1 MAVPKRRVSH
11 TRAAKRRTHY
21 KVTLPMPV
29 KDKDGSWKM
38 PHRVNPTTG
47 QYKQQM
53 IKIAIDAMGGDFGP
67 APIVE
72 GVLQALSEASFEAIL
87 VGKRAEIESLVPKGL
102 ESRISYEEA
111 SDVFDMDEM
120 ATDALKR
127 KDSSIYKAIEL
138 VRNGSADAVVSA
150 GHSGATMS
158 LATLRIG
165 RLDGVSRPPIATLM
179 PTIIRGKKTLVLD
192 VGANVDCKPEHLFEF
207 AVMSEAYAQQILRI
221 QKPKISLLSNGEEDC
236 KGNET
241 SKAAF
246 ELLKKMDNFVG
257 NAEGNQVFDGSVD
270 IIVCDG
276 FVGNILLKTAEGV
289 SGAISKIIKRN
300 IKESA
305 IAMIGAVLLKRVFKK
320 LKNDVD
326 YDEYGGAP
334 LLGVKKCTIISH
346 GKSSPK
352 AIKNAIFQSIKFS
365 KSNINEQII
374 SKLASY
380 NQ

>member
-1 MAVPKRRVSH
+1 
-11 TRAAKRRTHY
+11 
-21 KVTLPMPV
+21 
-29 KDKDGSWKM
+29 
-38 PHRVNPTTG
+38 
-47 QYKQQM
+47 
-53 IKIAIDAMGGDFGP
+53 MGGDFGP

-72 GVLQALSEASFEAIL
+72 GVLQALNEASFEAIL
-87 VGKRAEIESLVPKGL
+87 VGKRAEIEPLVPKGL

-207 AVMSEAYAQQILRI
+207 AVMSEAYAQQILHT

-300 IKESA
+300 VKESA

-374 SKLASY
+374 SKLESY

>member
-1 MAVPKRRVSH
+1 
-11 TRAAKRRTHY
+11 
-21 KVTLPMPV
+21 
-29 KDKDGSWKM
+29 
-38 PHRVNPTTG
+38 
-47 QYKQQM
+47 M

-72 GVLQALSEASFEAIL
+72 GVLQALIEASFEAIL
-87 VGKRAEIESLVPKGL
+87 VGKRAEIEPLVPKGL

-207 AVMSEAYAQQILRI
+207 AVMSEAYAQQILHT

-300 IKESA
+300 VKESA
-305 IAMIGAVLLKRVFKK
+305 IAMIGAVLLNRVFKK

-374 SKLASY
+374 SKLESY

>member
-1 MAVPKRRVSH
+1 
-11 TRAAKRRTHY
+11 
-21 KVTLPMPV
+21 
-29 KDKDGSWKM
+29 
-38 PHRVNPTTG
+38 
-47 QYKQQM
+47 M

-72 GVLQALSEASFEAIL
+72 GVLQALNEASFEAIL
-87 VGKRAEIESLVPKGL
+87 VGKRAEIQPLVPKGL

-207 AVMSEAYAQQILRI
+207 AVMSEAYAQQILHT

-300 IKESA
+300 VKESA
-305 IAMIGAVLLKRVFKK
+305 IAMIGAVLLNRVFKK

>member
-1 MAVPKRRVSH
+1 
-11 TRAAKRRTHY
+11 
-21 KVTLPMPV
+21 
-29 KDKDGSWKM
+29 
-38 PHRVNPTTG
+38 
-47 QYKQQM
+47 
-53 IKIAIDAMGGDFGP
+53 MGGDFGP

-72 GVLQALSEASFEAIL
+72 GVLQALNEASFEAIL
-87 VGKRAEIESLVPKGL
+87 VGKRAEIEPLVPKGL

-300 IKESA
+300 VKESA

-374 SKLASY
+374 SKLESY

>member
-1 MAVPKRRVSH
+1 M
-11 TRAAKRRTHY
+11 
-21 KVTLPMPV
+21 
-29 KDKDGSWKM
+29 
-38 PHRVNPTTG
+38 
-47 QYKQQM
+47 
-53 IKIAIDAMGGDFGP
+53 
-67 APIVE
+67 
-72 GVLQALSEASFEAIL
+72 
-87 VGKRAEIESLVPKGL
+87 
-102 ESRISYEEA
+102 
-111 SDVFDMDEM
+111 
-120 ATDALKR
+120 
-127 KDSSIYKAIEL
+127 
-138 VRNGSADAVVSA
+138 
-150 GHSGATMS
+150 
-158 LATLRIG
+158 
-165 RLDGVSRPPIATLM
+165 
-179 PTIIRGKKTLVLD
+179 
-192 VGANVDCKPEHLFEF
+192 
-207 AVMSEAYAQQILRI
+207 
-221 QKPKISLLSNGEEDC
+221 LSNGEEDC

-365 KSNINEQII
+365 QSNINEQII
-374 SKLASY
+374 SKLESY

>member
-1 MAVPKRRVSH
+1 
-11 TRAAKRRTHY
+11 
-21 KVTLPMPV
+21 
-29 KDKDGSWKM
+29 
-38 PHRVNPTTG
+38 
-47 QYKQQM
+47 M

-72 GVLQALSEASFEAIL
+72 GVSQALSEASFEAIL
-87 VGKRAEIESLVPKGL
+87 VGKRAEIEPLVPKGL

-207 AVMSEAYAQQILRI
+207 AVMSEAYAQQILHT

-300 IKESA
+300 VKESA
-305 IAMIGAVLLKRVFKK
+305 IAMIGAVLLNRVFKK

>member
-1 MAVPKRRVSH
+1 
-11 TRAAKRRTHY
+11 
-21 KVTLPMPV
+21 
-29 KDKDGSWKM
+29 
-38 PHRVNPTTG
+38 
-47 QYKQQM
+47 
-53 IKIAIDAMGGDFGP
+53 MGGDFGS

-87 VGKRAEIESLVPKGL
+87 VGKRAEIEPLVPKGL

-127 KDSSIYKAIEL
+127 NESSIYKAIEL

-207 AVMSEAYAQQILRI
+207 AVMSEAYAQQILHI
-221 QKPKISLLSNGEEDC
+221 EKPKISLLSNGEEDC

-300 IKESA
+300 VKESA

-374 SKLASY
+374 SKLESY